1 MGILV
6 KQKRQ
11 RTSNRIR
18 NGKMIDEPMPGL
30 VPELYN
36 PLIKWQAIQ
45 ITVYE
50 NATRQGKQV
59 KASIK
64 AKLTRKETWD
74 NCALDQM
81 MALQGRGRDARRAM
95 HLLSETC
102 IDYGEDA
109 VRDHMIKT
117 HNQLK
122 SRVIEI
128 AGTGNPN
135 WKENYLRSGFGREKS
150 RYVPGTPNIR
160 PLNPGVIAVYDAGSK
175 TFGLCL
181 GATIRVDQLGTKIST
196 AQKAK
201 GIVAYSLWL
210 IDKPEY
216 NTDPAAETPAQ
227 RMARFLANS

>member
-1 MGILV
+1 
-6 KQKRQ
+6 
-11 RTSNRIR
+11 
-18 NGKMIDEPMPGL
+18 MIDEPMPGL
-30 VPELYN
+30 IPELYN
-36 PLIKWQAIQ
+36 PLTKWHAIQ
-45 ITVYE
+45 VTVYE
-50 NATRQGKQV
+50 NQTKQGKQV

-64 AKLTRKETWD
+64 AKLTRSETWD

-81 MALQGRGRDARRAM
+81 IALQGRGRDARRAM

-102 IDYGEDA
+102 IEYGQDV
-109 VRDHMIKT
+109 VRDHMLKT

-128 AGTGNPN
+128 ASTGNPK
-135 WKENYLRSGFGREKS
+135 WRENYLRSGFGREKS

-181 GATIRVDQLGTKIST
+181 GATIRVDQLGAKIT
-196 AQKAK
+196 PAQRDK

-210 IDKPEY
+210 LEKPVYNIDP
-216 NTDPAAETPAQ
+216 DAETPAQ
-227 RMARFLANS
+227 RFARFQANS